1 MYFCF
6 RYISYLCAHTRGE
19 DCLASSPEPHFTKS
33 RLPYQSPI
41 FIHSPNSDQKKFHQ
55 LHHVVRHLPHL
66 LVQQHRHEVL
76 LHGVYL
82 QFAAL
87 QVISV
92 CMRYA
97 ANCGRQGQ
105 VFQTPELQPSPW
117 GQLLVETVRLVGQ
130 SWAAE
135 PVAGRQAF
143 LVNLVYSLKGSTKSA
158 RVALLCKY
166 RLPAKSFP

>member
-1 MYFCF
+1 M
-6 RYISYLCAHTRGE
+6 RAHQRGGLPGQLSRTSFYQIPSPLPITNLHSFTKLWSE
-19 DCLASSPEPHFTKS
+19 EIPSTPPRRPSPPPPTCPATPSRSSPARCILAIRSTS
-33 RLPYQSPI
+33 
-41 FIHSPNSDQKKFHQ
+41 
-55 LHHVVRHLPHL
+55 
-66 LVQQHRHEVL
+66 
-76 LHGVYL
+76 
-82 QFAAL
+82 